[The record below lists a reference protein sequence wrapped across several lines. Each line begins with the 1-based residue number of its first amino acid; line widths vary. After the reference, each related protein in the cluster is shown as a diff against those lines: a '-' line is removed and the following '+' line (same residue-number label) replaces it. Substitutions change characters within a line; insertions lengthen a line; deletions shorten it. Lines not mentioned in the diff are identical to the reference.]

1 MRLCYRSRETTP
13 ERKNHV
19 TLSIE
24 DRTARFTLAQDIARE
39 AGALALGYFERLST
53 LAVEFKHGGQDV
65 VSIAD
70 REVEVLIRARIAE
83 AFPDD
88 GVLGEE
94 DGLVEGKSGVLWV
107 VDPIDGTSP
116 FLNGLSHWCVSIA
129 VAVGGEAEIGVIY
142 APVSDE
148 FFAGAKGLG
157 AFLNGAPIAV
167 APARAIEDGLLGFGS
182 NHRIPPADVGRFVT
196 ALLEAGGMFYRNGS
210 GALMLAYVACGRLVG
225 YYEQH
230 INSWD
235 CLAGLCLIREAGGW
249 HNDFLASDGMLQGN
263 RIAAGAPQMKAGL
276 VALLERVGAST
287 ETIV

>member
-1 MRLCYRSRETTP
+1 M
-13 ERKNHV
+13 

-24 DRTARFTLAQDIARE
+24 QRSARLALAREVARE
-39 AGALALGYFERLST
+39 AGALALSYFERLAT
-53 LAVEFKHGGQDV
+53 LAVEFKQGGQDV

-83 AFPDD
+83 KFPED

-94 DGLVEGKSGVLWV
+94 DGLVEGQSGVLWV

-116 FLNGLSHWCVSIA
+116 FLNGLSHWCISIA
-129 VAVGGEAEIGVIY
+129 VAVEGEAEIGVIY

-148 FFAGAKGLG
+148 FFSAAKGMG
-157 AFLNGAPIAV
+157 AFLNDAPIAV
-167 APARAIEDGLLGFGS
+167 APARSIEDGLLGFGS
-182 NHRIPPADVGRFVT
+182 NHRIPPADVGRFITV
-196 ALLEAGGMFYRNGS
+196 LLDAGGMFYRNGS

-249 HNDFLASDGMLQGN
+249 HNDFLAGEGMLKGN
-263 RIAAGAPQMKAGL
+263 RIAGGAPQMKAGL
-276 VALLERVGAST
+276 IALLERAGAST
-287 ETIV
+287 ETIA

>member
-1 MRLCYRSRETTP
+1 LALSPEQRAARLALARE
-13 ERKNHV
+13 V
-19 TLSIE
+19 
-24 DRTARFTLAQDIARE
+24 ARE
-39 AGALALGYFERLST
+39 AGALALGYFEKLAT
-53 LAVEFKHGGQDV
+53 LAVEFKQGGQDV

-129 VAVGGEAEIGVIY
+129 VAVEGEAEIGVIY

-148 FFAGAKGLG
+148 FFSAAKGEG
-157 AFLNGAPIAV
+157 AFLNDAPIQV
-167 APARAIEDGLLGFGS
+167 APTRSIEDGLLGFGS
-182 NHRIPPADVGRFVT
+182 NHRIPPEDVGRFITV
-196 ALLEAGGMFYRNGS
+196 LLETGGMFYRNGS

-235 CLAGLCLIREAGGW
+235 CLAGLCLIKEAGGW
-249 HNDFLASDGMLQGN
+249 HNDFLAGEGMLRGN
-263 RIAAGAPQMKAGL
+263 RIAGGAPQMKAGL
-276 VALLERVGAST
+276 IALLEKAGAST
-287 ETIV
+287 ETIA

>member
-1 MRLCYRSRETTP
+1 MKLALSPEQRAARLALARE
-13 ERKNHV
+13 V
-19 TLSIE
+19 
-24 DRTARFTLAQDIARE
+24 ARE

-53 LAVEFKHGGQDV
+53 LAVEFKQGGQDV

-83 AFPDD
+83 AFPED

-94 DGLVEGKSGVLWV
+94 DGLVEGSSGVLWV

-129 VAVGGEAEIGVIY
+129 VAVDGEAEIGVIY

-148 FFAGAKGLG
+148 FFSAAKDMG
-157 AFLNGAPIAV
+157 AFLNDAPIEV
-167 APARAIEDGLLGFGS
+167 APSRSIEDGLLGFGS
-182 NHRIPPADVGRFVT
+182 NHRIPPADVGRFITV
-196 ALLEAGGMFYRNGS
+196 LLESGGMFYRNGS

-235 CLAGLCLIREAGGW
+235 CLAGLCLIKEAGGW
-249 HNDFLASDGMLQGN
+249 HNDFLADEGMLRGN
-263 RIAAGAPQMKAGL
+263 RIAGGAPQMKAGL
-276 VALLERVGAST
+276 IALLERAGAST
-287 ETIV
+287 ETIA

>member
-1 MRLCYRSRETTP
+1 
-13 ERKNHV
+13 V

-24 DRTARFTLAQDIARE
+24 QRSARLTLAREVARE
-39 AGALALGYFERLST
+39 AGALALSYFERLAT
-53 LAVEFKHGGQDV
+53 LAVEFKQGGQDV

-83 AFPDD
+83 AFPED

-94 DGLVEGKSGVLWV
+94 DGLVEGSSGVLWV

-116 FLNGLSHWCVSIA
+116 FLNGLSHWCISIA
-129 VAVGGEAEIGVIY
+129 VAVDGEAEIGVIY

-148 FFAGAKGLG
+148 FFSAAKGMG
-157 AFLNGAPIAV
+157 AFLNDAPIAV
-167 APARAIEDGLLGFGS
+167 APSRSIEDGLLGFGS

-196 ALLEAGGMFYRNGS
+196 ALLDAGGMFYRNGS

-235 CLAGLCLIREAGGW
+235 CLAGLCLIQEAGGW
-249 HNDFLASDGMLQGN
+249 HNDFLAGEGMLRGN
-263 RIAAGAPQMKAGL
+263 RIAGGAPQMKAGL
-276 VALLERVGAST
+276 IALLERVGAST
-287 ETIV
+287 ETIA